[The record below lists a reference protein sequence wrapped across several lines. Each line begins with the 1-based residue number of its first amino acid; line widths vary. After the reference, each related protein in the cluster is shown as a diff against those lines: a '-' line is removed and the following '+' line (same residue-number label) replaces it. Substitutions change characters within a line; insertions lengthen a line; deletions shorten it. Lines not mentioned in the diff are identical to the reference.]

1 MAGSGYSRQSVA
13 SIVPTAVVRAAPIN
27 AEYDKLRD
35 AFTQSDTGTT
45 GHRHDGS
52 SDEGSYVPFIADLDK
67 KNYFTVDQTNNLFG
81 LFVEVGGSAVEQ
93 LRFQDGV
100 IVPVTDNDIDLGTSS
115 LEFKDL
121 YLDGTA
127 TVDTLQVDENGTVT
141 GNFTVNGN
149 TVLGNA
155 TSDTVTYTAR
165 AASDFIPSADGT
177 YDLGSSTNEWQDLHI
192 DGTATI
198 DTLQVDE
205 NGAVTGNLSVGGNMS
220 TTGTNAIGG
229 TLSVTGA
236 TTLNSTLGVTSAATL
251 GSTLAVT
258 GTSVFT
264 GTVTANGGVIGN
276 LTGNVT
282 SSGTST
288 FADIDM
294 SGTID
299 MGSNKITSVT
309 NPTSAQDAATKA
321 YVDSEVAG
329 LVDSAPGALDTLN
342 ELAAAIGDDANFST
356 TITNSIATK
365 LPLAGGTMTGA
376 IAMGNSKITG
386 LATPTASTDAA
397 TKGYID
403 STFSETAAAAASATA
418 AAASA
423 ASAASSYDQFDDRYL
438 GSKSSDPTVDNDGN
452 ALITGALYY
461 NTTAEQIKVYTGS
474 VWKNAGSTVNGTSSR
489 TVATATSNQTSF
501 SVTYDVGFVD
511 VYLNGVKLLA
521 GTDFTA
527 TNGTAIIL
535 SSGATAGD
543 IVDIVAYG
551 AFELANHYTQ
561 TQSDA
566 RYASIDDPIAMAI
579 ALG

>member
-27 AEYDKLRD
+27 AEFDKLRD

-229 TLSVTGA
+229 TLAVTGA

-251 GSTLAVT
+251 SSTLAVT

-264 GTVTANGGVIGN
+264 GTVTANGGVVGN

-329 LVDSAPGALDTLN
+329 LIDSAPGALDTLN

>member
-177 YDLGSSTNEWQDLHI
+177 YDLGSSTNEWQNLHI

-229 TLSVTGA
+229 TLAVTGA

-264 GTVTANGGVIGN
+264 GTITANGGVVGN

-329 LVDSAPGALDTLN
+329 LIDSAPGALDTLN

-423 ASAASSYDQFDDRYL
+423 TSAASSFDQFDDRYL
-438 GSKSSDPTVDNDGN
+438 GSKSSDPTVDNDGD
-452 ALITGALYY
+452 ALVTGALYY

-561 TQSDA
+561 TQSNA
-566 RYASIDDPIAMAI
+566 RYALIDDPIAMAI

>member
-264 GTVTANGGVIGN
+264 GTITANGGVVGN

-299 MGSNKITSVT
+299 MGSNKITAVT
-309 NPTSAQDAATKA
+309 DPTSAQDAATKA

-329 LVDSAPGALDTLN
+329 LIDSAPGALDTLN

-561 TQSDA
+561 TQSNA
-566 RYASIDDPIAMAI
+566 RYALIDDPIAMAI

>member
-177 YDLGSSTNEWQDLHI
+177 YDLGSSTNEWQNLHI

-251 GSTLAVT
+251 SSTLAVT

-264 GTVTANGGVIGN
+264 GTVTANGGVVGN

-329 LVDSAPGALDTLN
+329 LIDSAPGALDTLN

-566 RYASIDDPIAMAI
+566 RYALIDDPIAMAI

>member
-1 MAGSGYSRQSVA
+1 MAGSGYTRQSVA

-27 AEYDKLRD
+27 AEFDKLRD

-141 GNFTVNGN
+141 GNFTVNSN

-177 YDLGSSTNEWQDLHI
+177 YDLGSSTHEWQDLHI

-229 TLSVTGA
+229 TLAVTGA

-264 GTVTANGGVIGN
+264 GTVTANGGVVGN

-299 MGSNKITSVT
+299 MGSNKITAVT
-309 NPTSAQDAATKA
+309 DPTNAQDAATKA

-329 LVDSAPGALDTLN
+329 LIDSAPGALDTLN

-566 RYASIDDPIAMAI
+566 RYALIDDPIAMAI

>member
-13 SIVPTAVVRAAPIN
+13 TIVPTAVVRAAPIN
-27 AEYDKLRD
+27 AEFDKLRD

-100 IVPVTDNDIDLGTSS
+100 IVPVTDNDVDLGTSS

-149 TVLGNA
+149 TILGNA

-177 YDLGSSTNEWQDLHI
+177 YDLGSSTNEWQNLHI

-236 TTLNSTLGVTSAATL
+236 TTLGSTLGVTGAATL

-258 GTSVFT
+258 GTSAMT
-264 GTVTANGGVIGN
+264 GTVTASGGVIGN

-294 SGTID
+294 SGPID
-299 MGSNKITSVT
+299 MGSNKITAVT
-309 NPTSAQDAATKA
+309 DPTSAQDAATKA

-329 LVDSAPGALDTLN
+329 LIDSAPGALDTLN

-386 LATPTASTDAA
+386 LATPTAATDAA
-397 TKGYID
+397 NKQYID
-403 STFSETAAAAASATA
+403 DTFSETAAAAASATA

-423 ASAASSYDQFDDRYL
+423 ASAASSFDQFDDRFL
-438 GSKSSDPTVDNDGN
+438 GSKSSDPTVDNDGD
-452 ALITGALYY
+452 ALLTGALYY
-461 NTTAEQIKVYTGS
+461 NTTSEEIKVYTGS
-474 VWKNAGSTVNGTSSR
+474 IWKNAGSTVNGTSSR

-511 VYLNGVKLLA
+511 VYLNGIKLLA

-527 TNGTAIIL
+527 TNGTSVVL
-535 SSGATAGD
+535 SSGATTGD
-543 IVDIVAYG
+543 IVDIVAYA
-551 AFELANHYTQ
+551 AFQLVDHYTQ

-566 RYASIDDPIAMAI
+566 RYALIDDPIAMAI

>member
-177 YDLGSSTNEWQDLHI
+177 YDLGSSTNEWQNLHI

-264 GTVTANGGVIGN
+264 GTITANGGVVGN

-329 LVDSAPGALDTLN
+329 LIDSAPGALDTLN

-438 GSKSSDPTVDNDGN
+438 GSKSSDPTVDNDGD
-452 ALITGALYY
+452 ALVTGALYY

-561 TQSDA
+561 TQSNA
-566 RYASIDDPIAMAI
+566 RYALIDDPIAMAI

>member
-177 YDLGSSTNEWQDLHI
+177 YDLGSSTNEWQNLHI

-251 GSTLAVT
+251 SSTLAVT

-264 GTVTANGGVIGN
+264 GTVTANGGVVGN

>member
-149 TVLGNA
+149 TILGNA

-177 YDLGSSTNEWQDLHI
+177 YDLGSSTNEWQNLHI

-229 TLSVTGA
+229 TLAVTGA

-264 GTVTANGGVIGN
+264 GTVTANGGVVGN

-329 LVDSAPGALDTLN
+329 LIDSAPGALDTLN

-403 STFSETAAAAASATA
+403 GTFSETAAAAASATA

-423 ASAASSYDQFDDRYL
+423 ASAANSYDQFDDRYL

-452 ALITGALYY
+452 ALLTGALYY

-474 VWKNAGSTVNGTSSR
+474 IWKNAGSTVNGTSSR

-535 SSGATAGD
+535 ASGATTGD

-551 AFELANHYTQ
+551 AFELANHYTK

>member
-52 SDEGSYVPFIADLDK
+52 SDEGSYIPFIADLDK

-81 LFVEVGGSAVEQ
+81 LFVEVGGFAVEQ

-236 TTLNSTLGVTSAATL
+236 TTLNSTLGVTGAATL
-251 GSTLAVT
+251 SSTLAVT
-258 GTSVFT
+258 GTSVMT
-264 GTVTANGGVIGN
+264 GTVTANGGVVGN

-309 NPTSAQDAATKA
+309 DPTSAQDAATKA

-329 LVDSAPGALDTLN
+329 LIDSAPGALDTLN

-423 ASAASSYDQFDDRYL
+423 TSAASSFDQFDDRYL
-438 GSKSSDPTVDNDGN
+438 GSKSSDPTVDNDGD
-452 ALITGALYY
+452 ALVTGALYY

-501 SVTYDVGFVD
+501 SVSYDVGFVD

>member
-177 YDLGSSTNEWQDLHI
+177 YDLGSSTNEWQNLHI

-251 GSTLAVT
+251 SSTLAVT

-264 GTVTANGGVIGN
+264 GTVTANGGVVGN

-282 SSGTST
+282 SSGTSS

>member
-177 YDLGSSTNEWQDLHI
+177 YDLGSSTNEWQNLHI

-251 GSTLAVT
+251 SSTLAVT

-264 GTVTANGGVIGN
+264 GTVTANGGVVGN

-329 LVDSAPGALDTLN
+329 LIDSAPGALDTLN

>member
-1 MAGSGYSRQSVA
+1 MAGSGYTRQSVA

-141 GNFTVNGN
+141 GNFTVNSN

-177 YDLGSSTNEWQDLHI
+177 YDLGSSTHEWQDLHI

-229 TLSVTGA
+229 TLAVTGA

-251 GSTLAVT
+251 SSTLAVT

-264 GTVTANGGVIGN
+264 GTVTANGGVVGN

-299 MGSNKITSVT
+299 MGSNKITAVT
-309 NPTSAQDAATKA
+309 DPTNAQDAATKA

-329 LVDSAPGALDTLN
+329 LIDSAPGALDTLN

>member
-1 MAGSGYSRQSVA
+1 MSGYTRQSTA
-13 SIVPTAVVRAAPIN
+13 DIVPTAVVRAAPIN
-27 AEYDKLRD
+27 AEYNKLRD
-35 AFTQSDTGTT
+35 AFTQSNTGTT
-45 GHRHDGS
+45 GHKHDGS
-52 SDEGSYVPFIADLDK
+52 SDEGSYVPLIADLDK

-93 LRFQDGV
+93 LRFQDGA

-127 TVDTLQVDENGTVT
+127 TVDTLQVDENGTIT

-149 TVLGNA
+149 TVLGNT

-165 AASDFIPSADGT
+165 SASDFLPTTDGT
-177 YDLGSSTNEWQDLHI
+177 YDLGSTTHEWQDLHL
-192 DGTATI
+192 DGTATV

-205 NGAVTGNLSVGGNMS
+205 NGVVTGNLSVGGNMS

-236 TTLNSTLGVTSAATL
+236 TTLNNTLGVTGASTL
-251 GSTLAVT
+251 SSTLAVT

-264 GTVTANGGVIGN
+264 GAVTANGGVVGN

-299 MGSNKITSVT
+299 MGSNKITAVT
-309 NPTSAQDAATKA
+309 DPTSAQDAATKA

-329 LVDSAPGALDTLN
+329 IIDSAPGALDTLN
-342 ELAAAIGDDANFST
+342 ELASAIGDDANFST

-403 STFSETAAAAASATA
+403 STFSETAAAATSATA

-438 GSKSSDPTVDNDGN
+438 GSKSSDPTVDNDGD
-452 ALITGALYY
+452 ALVTGAIYY
-461 NTTAEQIKVYTGS
+461 NSSTEQVKVYTGS

-489 TVATATSNQTSF
+489 TAATATSGQTSF
-501 SVTYDVGFVD
+501 SASYDVGFVD
-511 VYLNGVKLLA
+511 VYLNGVKLLV

-527 TNGTAIIL
+527 TSGSAIVL

-551 AFELANHYTQ
+551 AFVLSNHYTQ
-561 TQSDA
+561 PQSDA

>member
-177 YDLGSSTNEWQDLHI
+177 YDLGSSTNEWQNLHI

-229 TLSVTGA
+229 TLAVTGA

-264 GTVTANGGVIGN
+264 GTVTANGGVVGN

-329 LVDSAPGALDTLN
+329 LIDSAPGALDTLN

-561 TQSDA
+561 TQSNA
-566 RYASIDDPIAMAI
+566 RYALIDDPIAMAI

>member
-13 SIVPTAVVRAAPIN
+13 TIVPTAVVRAAPIN
-27 AEYDKLRD
+27 AEFDKLRD
-35 AFTQSDTGTT
+35 AFTQSNTGTT

-100 IVPVTDNDIDLGTSS
+100 IVPVTDNDVDLGTSS

-165 AASDFIPSADGT
+165 AASDFIPTTDGT
-177 YDLGSSTNEWQDLHI
+177 YDLGSATHEWQDLHI

-229 TLSVTGA
+229 TLAVTGA

-251 GSTLAVT
+251 SSTLAVT

-264 GTVTANGGVIGN
+264 GTVTANGGVVGN

-299 MGSNKITSVT
+299 MGSNKITAVT
-309 NPTSAQDAATKA
+309 DPTSAQDAATKA

-329 LVDSAPGALDTLN
+329 LIDSAPGALDTLN

-403 STFSETAAAAASATA
+403 STFSATAAASASATA

-423 ASAASSYDQFDDRYL
+423 ASAASLYDQFDDRYL
-438 GSKSSDPTVDNDGN
+438 GSKSSDPTVDNDGD
-452 ALITGALYY
+452 ALVTGALYY
-461 NTTAEQIKVYTGS
+461 NTTAEQLKVYTGS

>member
-229 TLSVTGA
+229 TLAVTGA

-264 GTVTANGGVIGN
+264 GTITANGGVVGN

-299 MGSNKITSVT
+299 MGSNKITAVT
-309 NPTSAQDAATKA
+309 DPTSAQDAATKA

-329 LVDSAPGALDTLN
+329 LIDSAPGALDTLN

-561 TQSDA
+561 TQSNA
-566 RYASIDDPIAMAI
+566 RYALIDDPIAMAI

>member
-177 YDLGSSTNEWQDLHI
+177 YDLGSSTNEWQNLHI

-229 TLSVTGA
+229 TLAVTGA

-251 GSTLAVT
+251 SSTLAVT

-264 GTVTANGGVIGN
+264 GTVTANGGVVGN

-329 LVDSAPGALDTLN
+329 LIDSAPGALDTLN

>member
-229 TLSVTGA
+229 TLAVTGA

-264 GTVTANGGVIGN
+264 GTVTANGGVVGN

-299 MGSNKITSVT
+299 MGSNKITAVT
-309 NPTSAQDAATKA
+309 DPTSAQDAATKA

-329 LVDSAPGALDTLN
+329 LIDSAPGALDTLN

-452 ALITGALYY
+452 ALLTGALYY

-561 TQSDA
+561 TQSNA
-566 RYASIDDPIAMAI
+566 RYALIDDPIAMAI

>member
-27 AEYDKLRD
+27 AEFDKLRD

-177 YDLGSSTNEWQDLHI
+177 YDLGSSTNEWQNLHI

-229 TLSVTGA
+229 TLAVTGA
-236 TTLNSTLGVTSAATL
+236 TTLSSTLGVTGAATL
-251 GSTLAVT
+251 SSTLAVT
-258 GTSVFT
+258 GTSAMT
-264 GTVTANGGVIGN
+264 GTVTASNGVIGN

-294 SGTID
+294 SGPID
-299 MGSNKITSVT
+299 MGSNKITAVT
-309 NPTSAQDAATKA
+309 DPTSAQDAATKA

-329 LVDSAPGALDTLN
+329 LIDSAPGALDTLN

-356 TITNSIATK
+356 TIANSIATK

-501 SVTYDVGFVD
+501 TVTYDVGFVD

>member
-1 MAGSGYSRQSVA
+1 MAGSGYTRQSVA

-27 AEYDKLRD
+27 AEFDKLRD

-141 GNFTVNGN
+141 GNFTVNSN

-177 YDLGSSTNEWQDLHI
+177 YDLGSSTHEWQDLHI

-229 TLSVTGA
+229 TLAVTGA

-264 GTVTANGGVIGN
+264 GTVTANGGVVGN

-299 MGSNKITSVT
+299 MGSNKITAVT
-309 NPTSAQDAATKA
+309 DPTNAQDAATKA

-329 LVDSAPGALDTLN
+329 LIDSAPGALDTLN

-501 SVTYDVGFVD
+501 SVSYDVGFVD

>member
-27 AEYDKLRD
+27 AEFDKLRD

-177 YDLGSSTNEWQDLHI
+177 YDLGSSTHEWQDLHI

-229 TLSVTGA
+229 TLAVTGA
-236 TTLNSTLGVTSAATL
+236 TTLSSTLGVTGAATL
-251 GSTLAVT
+251 SSTLAVT

-264 GTVTANGGVIGN
+264 GTVTANGGVVGN

-299 MGSNKITSVT
+299 MGSNKITAVT
-309 NPTSAQDAATKA
+309 DPTNAQDAATKA

-329 LVDSAPGALDTLN
+329 LIDSAPGALDTLN

-501 SVTYDVGFVD
+501 SVSYDVGFVD

>member
-1 MAGSGYSRQSVA
+1 MAGSGYTRQSVA

-27 AEYDKLRD
+27 AEFDKLRD

-141 GNFTVNGN
+141 GNFTVNSN

-229 TLSVTGA
+229 TLAVTGA

-251 GSTLAVT
+251 SSTLAVT

-264 GTVTANGGVIGN
+264 GTVTANGGVVGN

-299 MGSNKITSVT
+299 MGSNKITAVT
-309 NPTSAQDAATKA
+309 DPTNAQDAATKA

-329 LVDSAPGALDTLN
+329 LIDSAPGALDTLN

-566 RYASIDDPIAMAI
+566 RYALIDDPIAMAI

>member
-177 YDLGSSTNEWQDLHI
+177 YDLGSSTNEWQNLHI

-264 GTVTANGGVIGN
+264 GTVTANGGVVGN

-299 MGSNKITSVT
+299 MGSNKITAVT
-309 NPTSAQDAATKA
+309 DPTSAQDAATKA

-329 LVDSAPGALDTLN
+329 LIDSAPGALDTLN

-423 ASAASSYDQFDDRYL
+423 TSAASSFDQFDDRYL
-438 GSKSSDPTVDNDGN
+438 GSKSSDPTVDNDGD
-452 ALITGALYY
+452 ALVTGALYY

-561 TQSDA
+561 TQSNA
-566 RYASIDDPIAMAI
+566 RYALIDDPIAMAI

>member
-1 MAGSGYSRQSVA
+1 
-13 SIVPTAVVRAAPIN
+13 
-27 AEYDKLRD
+27 
-35 AFTQSDTGTT
+35 
-45 GHRHDGS
+45 
-52 SDEGSYVPFIADLDK
+52 
-67 KNYFTVDQTNNLFG
+67 
-81 LFVEVGGSAVEQ
+81 
-93 LRFQDGV
+93 
-100 IVPVTDNDIDLGTSS
+100 
-115 LEFKDL
+115 
-121 YLDGTA
+121 
-127 TVDTLQVDENGTVT
+127 
-141 GNFTVNGN
+141 
-149 TVLGNA
+149 
-155 TSDTVTYTAR
+155 
-165 AASDFIPSADGT
+165 
-177 YDLGSSTNEWQDLHI
+177 
-192 DGTATI
+192 
-198 DTLQVDE
+198 
-205 NGAVTGNLSVGGNMS
+205 MS

-236 TTLNSTLGVTSAATL
+236 TTLNNTLGVTGASTL
-251 GSTLAVT
+251 SSTLAVT

-264 GTVTANGGVIGN
+264 GAVTANGGVVGN

-299 MGSNKITSVT
+299 MGSNKITAVT
-309 NPTSAQDAATKA
+309 DPTSAQDAATKA

-329 LVDSAPGALDTLN
+329 IIDSAPGALDTLN

-356 TITNSIATK
+356 TITNSIAAK

-403 STFSETAAAAASATA
+403 TTFSETAAAATSATA

-438 GSKSSDPTVDNDGN
+438 GSKSSDPTVDNDGD
-452 ALITGALYY
+452 ALITGAIYY
-461 NTTAEQIKVYTGS
+461 NSSTEQVKVYTGS

-489 TVATATSNQTSF
+489 TAATATSGQTSF
-501 SVTYDVGFVD
+501 SASYDVGFVG
-511 VYLNGVKLLA
+511 VYLNGVKLLV

-527 TNGTAIIL
+527 TSGSAIVL

-551 AFELANHYTQ
+551 AFVLSNHYTQ
-561 TQSDA
+561 PQSDA

>member
-27 AEYDKLRD
+27 AEFDKLRD

-177 YDLGSSTNEWQDLHI
+177 YDLGSSTHEWQDLHI

-229 TLSVTGA
+229 TLAVTGA
-236 TTLNSTLGVTSAATL
+236 TTLSSTLGVTGAATL
-251 GSTLAVT
+251 SSTLAVT

-264 GTVTANGGVIGN
+264 GTVTANGGVVGN

-299 MGSNKITSVT
+299 MGSNKITAVT
-309 NPTSAQDAATKA
+309 DPTNAQDAATKA

-329 LVDSAPGALDTLN
+329 LIDSAPGALDTLN

-501 SVTYDVGFVD
+501 TVSYDVGFVD

>member
-264 GTVTANGGVIGN
+264 GTVTANGGVVGN

-299 MGSNKITSVT
+299 MGSNKITAVT
-309 NPTSAQDAATKA
+309 DPTSAQDAATKA

-329 LVDSAPGALDTLN
+329 LIDSAPGALDTLN

-423 ASAASSYDQFDDRYL
+423 TSAASSFDQFDDRYL
-438 GSKSSDPTVDNDGN
+438 GSKSSDPTVDNDGD
-452 ALITGALYY
+452 ALVTGALYY

-561 TQSDA
+561 TQSNA
-566 RYASIDDPIAMAI
+566 RYALIDDPIAMAI

>member
-177 YDLGSSTNEWQDLHI
+177 YDLGSSTNEWQNLHI

-229 TLSVTGA
+229 TLAVTGA
-236 TTLNSTLGVTSAATL
+236 TTLNSTLGVTGAATL
-251 GSTLAVT
+251 SSTLAVT

-309 NPTSAQDAATKA
+309 DPTSAQDAATKA

-329 LVDSAPGALDTLN
+329 LIDSAPGALDTLN

-403 STFSETAAAAASATA
+403 STFSATAAAEASATA

-423 ASAASSYDQFDDRYL
+423 TSAASSYDQFDDRYL

-452 ALITGALYY
+452 ALLTGALYY

>member
-1 MAGSGYSRQSVA
+1 MSGYTRQSTA
-13 SIVPTAVVRAAPIN
+13 DIVPTAVVRAAPIN
-27 AEYDKLRD
+27 AEYNKLRD
-35 AFTQSDTGTT
+35 AFTQSNTGTT
-45 GHRHDGS
+45 GHKHDGS
-52 SDEGSYVPFIADLDK
+52 SDEGSYVPLIADLDK

-93 LRFQDGV
+93 LRFQDGA

-127 TVDTLQVDENGTVT
+127 TVDTLQVDENGTIT

-149 TVLGNA
+149 TVLGNT

-165 AASDFIPSADGT
+165 SASDFLPTTDGT
-177 YDLGSSTNEWQDLHI
+177 YDLGSTTHEWQDLHL
-192 DGTATI
+192 DGTATV

-205 NGAVTGNLSVGGNMS
+205 NGVVTGNLSVGGNMS

-236 TTLNSTLGVTSAATL
+236 TTLNNTLGVTGASTL
-251 GSTLAVT
+251 SSTLAVT

-264 GTVTANGGVIGN
+264 GAVTANGGVVGN

-299 MGSNKITSVT
+299 MGSNKITAVT
-309 NPTSAQDAATKA
+309 DPTSAQDAATKA

-329 LVDSAPGALDTLN
+329 IIDSAPGALDTLN

-403 STFSETAAAAASATA
+403 TTFSETAAAATSATA

-438 GSKSSDPTVDNDGN
+438 GSKSSDPTVDNDGD
-452 ALITGALYY
+452 ALITGAIYY
-461 NTTAEQIKVYTGS
+461 NSSTEQVKVYTGS

-489 TVATATSNQTSF
+489 TAATATSGQTSF
-501 SVTYDVGFVD
+501 SASYDVGFVD
-511 VYLNGVKLLA
+511 VYLNGVKLLV

-527 TNGTAIIL
+527 TSGSAIVL

-551 AFELANHYTQ
+551 AFVLSNHYTQ
-561 TQSDA
+561 PQSDA

>member
-264 GTVTANGGVIGN
+264 GTVTANGGVVGN

-329 LVDSAPGALDTLN
+329 LIDSAPGALDTLN

-452 ALITGALYY
+452 ALLTGALYY

>member
-177 YDLGSSTNEWQDLHI
+177 YDLGSSTNEWQNLHI

-229 TLSVTGA
+229 TLAVTGA

-264 GTVTANGGVIGN
+264 GTVTANGGVVGN

-329 LVDSAPGALDTLN
+329 LIDSAPGALDTLN

-403 STFSETAAAAASATA
+403 STFSATAAAQVSATA

-452 ALITGALYY
+452 ALLTGALYY

-561 TQSDA
+561 TQSNA
-566 RYASIDDPIAMAI
+566 RYALIDDPIAMAI

>member
-149 TVLGNA
+149 TILGNA

-236 TTLNSTLGVTSAATL
+236 TTLNSTLGVTGAATL
-251 GSTLAVT
+251 SSTLAVT
-258 GTSVFT
+258 GTSVMT

-299 MGSNKITSVT
+299 MGSNKITAVT
-309 NPTSAQDAATKA
+309 DPTSAQDAATKA

-329 LVDSAPGALDTLN
+329 LIDSAPGALDTLN

-423 ASAASSYDQFDDRYL
+423 TSAASSFDQFDDRYL

>member
-13 SIVPTAVVRAAPIN
+13 TIVPTAVVRAAPIN
-27 AEYDKLRD
+27 AEFDKLRD

-100 IVPVTDNDIDLGTSS
+100 IVPVTDNDVDLGTSS

-149 TVLGNA
+149 TVLGDA
-155 TSDTVTYTAR
+155 TGDTVTYTAR

-177 YDLGSSTNEWQDLHI
+177 YDLGSSTHEWQDLHI

-236 TTLNSTLGVTSAATL
+236 TTLGSTLGVTGAATL
-251 GSTLAVT
+251 SSTLAVT
-258 GTSVFT
+258 GTSVMT
-264 GTVTANGGVIGN
+264 GTVTASNGVIGN

-294 SGTID
+294 SGPID
-299 MGSNKITSVT
+299 MGSNKITAVT
-309 NPTSAQDAATKA
+309 DPTSAQDAATKA

-329 LVDSAPGALDTLN
+329 LIDSAPGALDTLN

-386 LATPTASTDAA
+386 LATPTAATDAA
-397 TKGYID
+397 NKQYID
-403 STFSETAAAAASATA
+403 DTFSETAAAAASATA

-423 ASAASSYDQFDDRYL
+423 ASAASSFDQFDDRFL
-438 GSKSSDPTVDNDGN
+438 GSKSSDPTVDNDGD
-452 ALITGALYY
+452 ALLTGALYY
-461 NTTAEQIKVYTGS
+461 NTTLEEIKVYTGS
-474 VWKNAGSTVNGTSSR
+474 IWKNAGSTVNGTSER
-489 TVATATSNQTSF
+489 TTATATSGQTSF

-511 VYLNGVKLLA
+511 VYLNGIKLLA

-527 TNGTAIIL
+527 TNGTSVVL
-535 SSGATAGD
+535 SSGATTGD
-543 IVDIVAYG
+543 IVDIVAYA
-551 AFELANHYTQ
+551 AFQLVDHYTQ

-566 RYASIDDPIAMAI
+566 RYALIDDPIAMAI

>member
-229 TLSVTGA
+229 TLAVTGA

-264 GTVTANGGVIGN
+264 GTVTANGGVVGN

-329 LVDSAPGALDTLN
+329 LIDSAPGALDTLN

-561 TQSDA
+561 TQSNA
-566 RYASIDDPIAMAI
+566 RYALIDDPIAMAI

>member
-1 MAGSGYSRQSVA
+1 MAGSGYTRQSVA

-141 GNFTVNGN
+141 GNFTVNSN

-177 YDLGSSTNEWQDLHI
+177 YDLGSSTHEWQDLHI

-229 TLSVTGA
+229 TLAVTGA

-264 GTVTANGGVIGN
+264 GTVTANGGVVGN

-299 MGSNKITSVT
+299 MGSNKITAVT
-309 NPTSAQDAATKA
+309 DPTNAQDAATKA

-329 LVDSAPGALDTLN
+329 LIDSAPGALDTLN

>member
-27 AEYDKLRD
+27 AEFDKLRD

-100 IVPVTDNDIDLGTSS
+100 IVPVTDNDVDLGTSS

-177 YDLGSSTNEWQDLHI
+177 YDLGSSTNEWQNLHI

-229 TLSVTGA
+229 TLAVTGA

-251 GSTLAVT
+251 SSTLAVT

-264 GTVTANGGVIGN
+264 GTVTANGGVVGN

-299 MGSNKITSVT
+299 MGSNKITAVT
-309 NPTSAQDAATKA
+309 DPTSAQDAATKA

-329 LVDSAPGALDTLN
+329 LIDSAPGALDTLN

-423 ASAASSYDQFDDRYL
+423 ASAASLYDQFDDRYL

-452 ALITGALYY
+452 ALVTGALYY
-461 NTTAEQIKVYTGS
+461 NTAAEQIKVYTGS

-501 SVTYDVGFVD
+501 AVTYDVGFVD

-527 TNGTAIIL
+527 TNGAAIIL

-566 RYASIDDPIAMAI
+566 RYASINDPIAMAI

>member
-1 MAGSGYSRQSVA
+1 MAGSGYTRQSVA

-27 AEYDKLRD
+27 AEFDKLRD

-141 GNFTVNGN
+141 GNFTVNSN

-177 YDLGSSTNEWQDLHI
+177 YDLGSSTHEWQDLHI

-229 TLSVTGA
+229 TLAVTGA

-251 GSTLAVT
+251 SSTLAVT

-264 GTVTANGGVIGN
+264 GTVTANGGVVGN

-299 MGSNKITSVT
+299 MGSNKITAVT
-309 NPTSAQDAATKA
+309 DPTNAQDAATKA

-329 LVDSAPGALDTLN
+329 LIDSAPGALDTLN

-501 SVTYDVGFVD
+501 SVSYDVGFVD

>member
-13 SIVPTAVVRAAPIN
+13 TIVPTAVVRAAPIN
-27 AEYDKLRD
+27 AEFDKLRD

-100 IVPVTDNDIDLGTSS
+100 IVPVTDNDVDLGTSS

-165 AASDFIPSADGT
+165 AASDFIPTTDGT
-177 YDLGSSTNEWQDLHI
+177 YDLGSATHEWQDLHI

-229 TLSVTGA
+229 TLAVTGA

-251 GSTLAVT
+251 SSTLAVT

-264 GTVTANGGVIGN
+264 GTVTANGGVVGN

-299 MGSNKITSVT
+299 MGSNKITAVT
-309 NPTSAQDAATKA
+309 DPTSAQDAATKA

-329 LVDSAPGALDTLN
+329 LIDSAPGALDTLN

-403 STFSETAAAAASATA
+403 STFSATAAASASATA

-423 ASAASSYDQFDDRYL
+423 ASAASLYDQFDDRYL
-438 GSKSSDPTVDNDGN
+438 GSKSSDPTVDNDGD
-452 ALITGALYY
+452 ALVTGALYY
-461 NTTAEQIKVYTGS
+461 NTTAEQLKVYTGS

>member
-1 MAGSGYSRQSVA
+1 MAGSGYTRQSVA

-27 AEYDKLRD
+27 AEFDKLRD

-141 GNFTVNGN
+141 GNFTVNSN

-229 TLSVTGA
+229 TLAVTGA

-264 GTVTANGGVIGN
+264 GTVTANGGVVGN

-299 MGSNKITSVT
+299 MGSNKITAVT
-309 NPTSAQDAATKA
+309 DPTNAQDAATKA

-329 LVDSAPGALDTLN
+329 LIDSAPGALDTLN

>member
-1 MAGSGYSRQSVA
+1 MSGYTRQSTA
-13 SIVPTAVVRAAPIN
+13 DIVPTAVVRAAPIN
-27 AEYDKLRD
+27 AEYNKLRD
-35 AFTQSDTGTT
+35 AFTQSNTGTT
-45 GHRHDGS
+45 GHKHDGS
-52 SDEGSYVPFIADLDK
+52 SDEGSYVPLIADLDK

-93 LRFQDGV
+93 LRFQDGA

-127 TVDTLQVDENGTVT
+127 TVDTLQVDENGTIT

-149 TVLGNA
+149 TVLGNT

-165 AASDFIPSADGT
+165 SASDFLPTTDGT
-177 YDLGSSTNEWQDLHI
+177 YDLGSTTHEWQDLHL
-192 DGTATI
+192 DGTATV

-205 NGAVTGNLSVGGNMS
+205 NGVVTGNLSVGGNMS

-236 TTLNSTLGVTSAATL
+236 TTLNNTLGVTGASTL
-251 GSTLAVT
+251 SSTLAVT

-264 GTVTANGGVIGN
+264 GAVTANGGVVGN

-299 MGSNKITSVT
+299 MGSNKITAVT
-309 NPTSAQDAATKA
+309 DPTSAQDAATKA

-329 LVDSAPGALDTLN
+329 IIDSAPGALDTLN

-438 GSKSSDPTVDNDGN
+438 GSKSSDPTVDNDGD
-452 ALITGALYY
+452 ALITGAIYY
-461 NTTAEQIKVYTGS
+461 NSSTEQVKVYTGS

-489 TVATATSNQTSF
+489 TAATATSGQTSF
-501 SVTYDVGFVD
+501 SASYDVGFVD
-511 VYLNGVKLLA
+511 VYLNGVKLLV

-527 TNGTAIIL
+527 TSGSAIVL

-551 AFELANHYTQ
+551 AFVLSNHYTQ
-561 TQSDA
+561 PQSDA